1 MAEYTSFE
9 PGVEVLGDVLSA
21 FVAGFP
27 PEFRESGLAILAK
40 HGIGAPRPGEFYPL
54 QSFLNAMK
62 EIGENYSDQM
72 LFRVGQQIALY
83 AKLPPEIDSLEKSL
97 ASIDVAYHMNHRA
110 GNIGQY
116 GYAREHTSSHAMNKA
131 KMVCANPYP
140 CAFDRGVI
148 EGFAQRFK
156 PPQCL
161 DVVVR
166 HDDSQPCR
174 RHGGDSCTYIIAWM

>member
-9 PGVEVLGDVLSA
+9 PRVEVLGEAVDA
-21 FVAGFP
+21 FVNGFP
-27 PEFRESGLAILAK
+27 AEFRESGLAILAK
-40 HGIGAPRPGEFYPL
+40 HGIADPRHGQFYAL
-54 QSFLNAMK
+54 QSFLDAMR
-62 EIGENYSDQM
+62 EIGDNYSGQM
-72 LFRVGQQIALY
+72 LFRIGQQIALH

-110 GNIGQY
+110 GNIGNYRY
-116 GYAREHTSSHAMNKA
+116 GREESSAHAMNKA
-131 KMVCANPYP
+131 LMVCANPYP

-166 HDDSQPCR
+166 HDDSRPCR
-174 RHGGDSCTYIIAWM
+174 RQGGDSCTYIISWM